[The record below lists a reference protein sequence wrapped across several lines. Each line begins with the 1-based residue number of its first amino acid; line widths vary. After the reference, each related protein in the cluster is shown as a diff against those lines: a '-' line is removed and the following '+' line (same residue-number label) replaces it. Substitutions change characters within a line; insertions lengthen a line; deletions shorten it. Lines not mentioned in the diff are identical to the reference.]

1 MSRILLD
8 NKATPE
14 TERSYQIPW
23 VYDGHAYN
31 MINNMPER
39 TIDITNENWKQE
51 IGNFEEVESLYIL
64 VDLQAKDYEII
75 RQMVNLKAL
84 YMYTAKS
91 LADISF
97 LENLTKLKE
106 VMISNSQVQDLS
118 PIVKVRKKQ
127 EELNPDAP
135 WWNLQLVAILKSK
148 VSDLSAFGDKI
159 SFSEFLLYKSK
170 VSEDDPIYQ
179 RLTESIRRNKQKLKG
194 Q

>member
-8 NKATPE
+8 NKATPA

-23 VYDGHAYN
+23 VYDAHAYN
-31 MINNMPER
+31 MVNNMPER
-39 TIDITNENWKQE
+39 TVDITNENWKQE
-51 IGNFEEVESLYIL
+51 IGNLEEVESLYIL
-64 VDLQAKDYEII
+64 VDLLAEDYEMIG
-75 RQMVNLKAL
+75 QMVNLKAL

-91 LADISF
+91 LEDISF

-106 VMISNSQVQDLS
+106 IMISNSHVKDLS

-148 VSDLSAFGDKI
+148 VSDLSVFGDKI

-170 VSEDDPIYQ
+170 VAEDDPIYQ
-179 RLTESIRRNKQKLKG
+179 RLTASIRRYED
-194 Q
+194 

>member
-8 NKATPE
+8 NKATPA

-23 VYDGHAYN
+23 VYDAHAFN
-31 MINNMPER
+31 MDNSLPER

-51 IGNFEEVESLYIL
+51 IGNPEEVESLYIL
-64 VDLQAKDYEII
+64 VDLPVKDYEII

-84 YMYTAKS
+84 YMYTAAN
-91 LADISF
+91 LEDISF

-106 VMISNSQVQDLS
+106 IMISNSRVKDLG

-170 VSEDDPIYQ
+170 VSEDDPIYR
-179 RLTESIRRNKQKLKG
+179 RLTSSTRRYED
-194 Q
+194 

>member
-8 NKATPE
+8 NKATPA

-23 VYDGHAYN
+23 VYDAHAYN
-31 MINNMPER
+31 MINNMPKR

-51 IGNFEEVESLYIL
+51 IGNIEEVESLYIL
-64 VDLQAKDYEII
+64 VDLLAEDYEII

-91 LADISF
+91 LEDISF
-97 LENLTKLKE
+97 LENLTKLKAI
-106 VMISNSQVQDLS
+106 MISNSQVKDLS

-159 SFSEFLLYKSK
+159 YFSEFLLYKSK
-170 VSEDDPIYQ
+170 VAEDDPIYQ
-179 RLTESIRRNKQKLKG
+179 RLTASTRRYED
-194 Q
+194 

>member
-8 NKATPE
+8 NKATPA

-23 VYDGHAYN
+23 VYDAHAYN
-31 MINNMPER
+31 MVNNMPER
-39 TIDITNENWKQE
+39 TVDITNENWKQE
-51 IGNFEEVESLYIL
+51 IGNLEEVESLYIL
-64 VDLQAKDYEII
+64 VDLLAEDYEII
-75 RQMVNLKAL
+75 RQMINLKAL

-91 LADISF
+91 LEDISF

-106 VMISNSQVQDLS
+106 IMISNSHVKDLG

-127 EELNPDAP
+127 EELYPTVP
-135 WWNLQLVAILKSK
+135 WCKLQLVAILKSK

-170 VSEDDPIYQ
+170 VSEDDPIYH
-179 RLTESIRRNKQKLKG
+179 RLTASIRRYED
-194 Q
+194 